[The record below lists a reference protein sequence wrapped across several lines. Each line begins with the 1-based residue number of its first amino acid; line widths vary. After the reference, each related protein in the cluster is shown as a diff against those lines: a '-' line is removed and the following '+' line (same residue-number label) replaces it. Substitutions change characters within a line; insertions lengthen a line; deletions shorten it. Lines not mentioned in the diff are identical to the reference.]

1 MTFRGYLKRT
11 EYDTDKNNKKDN
23 FNFLNNKYCIPK
35 QTVIAGD
42 SITEI
47 FNMDLFNSYIKESG
61 KLVYNR
67 GISGDTSNKLLE
79 RFDSNV
85 LALKPSNLVL
95 LIGTNDLSLIS
106 DVDYV
111 FSNISE
117 IVDKALNSDPDM
129 NIILQSVYPVTY
141 INRRK
146 NRLISALNEKLRAM
160 CSEKN
165 ITYLDVYPLLL
176 DKKGGF
182 NSEYTYDGLH
192 PNVRG
197 FEVVANQIIPLL
209 K

>member
-1 MTFRGYLKRT
+1 M
-11 EYDTDKNNKKDN
+11 
-23 FNFLNNKYCIPK
+23 
-35 QTVIAGD
+35 
-42 SITEI
+42 
-47 FNMDLFNSYIKESG
+47 
-61 KLVYNR
+61 
-67 GISGDTSNKLLE
+67 
-79 RFDSNV
+79 
-85 LALKPSNLVL
+85 
-95 LIGTNDLSLIS
+95 IS
-106 DVDYV
+106 DADYV

-141 INRRK
+141 KNRRK

-165 ITYLDVYPLLL
+165 ITYLDIYTLLL
-176 DKKGGF
+176 DNKGGF

-192 PNVRG
+192 PNVKG